1 MLCVLSDCVCL
12 GHGVDAAVFDR
23 EQYFSFGLCVGK
35 KWNNSYA
42 NNRLKTLTLKEMASK
57 HFEHV

>member
-35 KWNNSYA
+35 NGT
-42 NNRLKTLTLKEMASK
+42 TLMQIAD
-57 HFEHV
+57 